1 MDFCLASDERDYK
14 EEVIFSPYIIGNTD
28 GNVLPVK
35 IDLNSPDNSELF
47 VLDYDVY
54 NPYNILVSSN
64 YYNPDDLDLSC
75 FSGFS
80 ALCDVGLT
88 GIDNGLVRE
97 MTGQTAY
104 ITKGINDF
112 TKFDRLSFDRRM
124 KFFQVTGYTQ
134 PPNIRFS
141 GIPKNDNYSI
151 VSYQKD
157 AGVYHELYG
166 GFYQGFYKL
175 YGYDYEVL
183 PERVHHGWS
192 AEFLLRPRIWD
203 DYFPTSGD
211 TTLNDVYPNNAG
223 IFFYMG
229 ARAEN
234 KFYHYASGSPSG
246 FTAYTR
252 VTESLV
258 SSQTAGTTGE
268 TTCLLTCGCS
278 DSGNTM
284 SQCGPVYPPQNYIT
298 NVTPCETSQITAPE
312 LNPSGD
318 SCSNNFAV
326 KFSGDPGNPKICV
339 RVLRLTDEC
348 TIDQCTSAKT
358 YTSGCTVQEYCTPKG
373 INYFCENTDYI
384 KFEHWVQVDVVFERY
399 RDMDECH
406 LWWDGGLGVITNF
419 KYTASTYNES
429 VTLIQPP
436 YTHIN
441 VESGDTTPIETP
453 YGREIVE
460 LNNKWLQQKDYRLG
474 RLKIY
479 VNGRRFHTF
488 ENFEE
493 VIPRPLDTERE
504 KQIGV
509 PFNLSWGGGTQGLRE
524 NLTFKDCPV
533 SSVTTTTTTSFFTS
547 LGNIYQ
553 QDPELFPDS
562 VLSGTSLSGLNT
574 NIVLEKYFAGTFDG
588 GISQFNYYIKPMT
601 ADEVKHNYKLNK
613 TRYNLFDWDCP
624 NCDVLVPECDLS
636 AVVYEYTTTTTTIP
650 ITTTT
655 TTVIP
660 LCDITYDI
668 VPLPTCLEYF
678 VTDDGFYLITEDG
691 NFIVTE
697 NDPCCFDNL
706 LDENGDIMITENGQ
720 YLIFDNGNCITLTLD
735 AYYNPGSVVIDYVL
749 LSSSIAPDEVSVSFT
764 NTLGVLSGSPIEVK
778 SSVTLLSGNT
788 SGSTQVILPSNFSN
802 LDGTSTFANTNVSQ
816 SGGSFSFNV
825 NKNPIFPQPTPT
837 PSVTPTSTPTPTPTP
852 SFTPTL
858 TPTQTPTQT
867 STPTPTPTPSFT
879 PTLTPT
885 PTLTLTPSPS
895 FIPTIPFI
903 SIWRTTGSS
912 ETITLPYENT
922 GTYNGTIDWGDG
934 NTSVNSYANRTHTYT
949 TPGDYIITIS
959 GDCVGF
965 RFNDSD
971 DKIKIIEITQW
982 GNKFRLGNTG
992 NAYFYGCSNLTL
1004 TGVTDTLN
1012 LTGTASLI
1020 SMFGGCINITTIP
1033 HINSW
1038 DMSGVQNTALMFFNT
1053 KFNSDISNWDMS
1065 NVDTMNLM
1073 FAINAEFNQ
1082 NINGWDVSNVTNM
1095 SSMFFS
1101 ATSFNQDISSW
1112 NVSGVTNMSSMF
1124 SNSPFNQDIS
1134 SWNVSGVTN
1143 MSSMFS
1149 KTPFNQDISGWD
1161 VSNVTDMSNLFF
1173 SATSFNQDISSWN
1186 VSGVTNMGGIFW
1198 SATTFNRPLNGW
1210 NVSNTTNMYAM
1221 FQGATSFNQDISG
1234 WDVSNVTDF
1243 YGMGYMFKN
1252 ATNFN
1257 RDLSSWCVPLIPSL
1271 PDNFDTGASSWVLP
1285 KPIWGTCPPFISIW
1299 RTTGSSETVTLP
1311 YYDSGTYD
1319 GIIDWGDGNTS
1330 VNSYV
1335 NRTHTY
1341 ATPGDYTITISG
1353 NCVGWGGGSVLKI
1366 IEITQWGSKFRLGN
1380 NGSYFYGCSN
1390 LVLTGLTDTLNLEGT
1405 TLLNFMF
1412 MYCNNIT
1419 TIPNINNWDVSNVT
1433 SMSYVFGQNNFNSDI
1448 SNWDV
1453 SNVTNMY
1460 NLFYYCP
1467 SFNQDISSWNVS
1479 NVTNMGNMFYGC
1491 ESFNQDISS
1500 WNVSGVTNM
1509 SGMFGSC
1516 YLFNQDISGW
1526 DVSNVTDMGSMFGAC
1541 YSFNQDISS
1550 WNVSSV
1556 TNMNGMFASCNL
1568 FNQDING
1575 WDVSNVMTMN
1585 YMFISCVLFNQDL
1598 SSWCVPLIPSEPELF
1613 DNNTPSWVL
1622 PKPIWGTCT
1631 IVVNTLW
1638 NGATSINSNQLKLTK
1653 TPETLLIQVNYT
1665 ITDNLGN
1672 TSFVGIVSSD
1682 DTYTYVFTGPG
1693 GGVAFDCQFP
1703 LTFTG
1708 S

>member
-54 NPYNILVSSN
+54 NPFNILVSSN

-88 GIDNGLVRE
+88 GIDNGLVKE

-112 TKFDRLSFDRRM
+112 TKFDRLSYDRRM

-141 GIPKNDNYSI
+141 GIPKNDNYSV
-151 VSYQKD
+151 VSYQKE

-203 DYFPTSGD
+203 DYFPTPED

-258 SSQTAGTTGE
+258 SSQTYGTTGE
-268 TTCLLTCGCS
+268 TTCVLTCGCS

-284 SQCGPVYPPQNYIT
+284 SHCGPVYPPQNYIT

-348 TIDQCTSAKT
+348 SIDQCTSAKT

-384 KFEHWVQVDVVFERY
+384 KFEHWAQVDVVFERY

-406 LWWDGGLGVITNF
+406 LWWDGGLGVLTNF

-524 NLTFKDCPV
+524 NLTFKDCPTD
-533 SSVTTTTTTSFFTS
+533 S
-547 LGNIYQ
+547 GNIYQ

-574 NIVLEKYFAGTFDG
+574 NILLEKYFAGTFDG

-650 ITTTT
+650 TTTTTTVPITTTT
-655 TTVIP
+655 TTVP

-668 VPLPTCLEYF
+668 VPLPECLEYF
-678 VTDDGFYLITEDG
+678 ETDDGFYLITEDG
-691 NFIVTE
+691 NFIITE

-720 YLIFDNGNCITLTLD
+720 YLIFDNGNCVLLTLD

-749 LSSSIAPDEVSVSFT
+749 LSSSNAPDKVTVSFT
-764 NTLGVLSGSPIEVK
+764 NTLGVFSGNPINVNSTVTILSGD
-778 SSVTLLSGNT
+778 TSGNT
-788 SGSTQVILPSNFSN
+788 QLILPNNFSN
-802 LDGTSTFANTNVSQ
+802 LDGSSIFTNTSVSQ
-816 SGGSFSFNV
+816 SGGTFYFNV
-825 NKNPIFPQPTPT
+825 TKNPIFPQPTPT
-837 PSVTPTSTPTPTPTP
+837 PTPTATVTPTLTPTITTTPTITPTITSSVTPTPTPSVTPIICDNFTFTGNNVTTTVNSAIKTTSGGWDSSAYSVESYTSPVSVSFQISDSNSYLMGGFSYNPNANPTNTYVDISYGLYIQPNFLEIYENGNQVTVPGEMTNTTSDVWKVDYSGTDVKYYKNGSLIYTSSNAVTQPLHIYFPILSEGDGVTNVCVIGEFLPTPTPTPTP

-858 TPTQTPTQT
+858 TITPTIT
-867 STPTPTPTPSFT
+867 SSVTPTPTPSFT
-879 PTLTPT
+879 P
-885 PTLTLTPSPS
+885 
-895 FIPTIPFI
+895 
-903 SIWRTTGSS
+903 
-912 ETITLPYENT
+912 
-922 GTYNGTIDWGDG
+922 
-934 NTSVNSYANRTHTYT
+934 
-949 TPGDYIITIS
+949 
-959 GDCVGF
+959 
-965 RFNDSD
+965 
-971 DKIKIIEITQW
+971 
-982 GNKFRLGNTG
+982 
-992 NAYFYGCSNLTL
+992 
-1004 TGVTDTLN
+1004 
-1012 LTGTASLI
+1012 
-1020 SMFGGCINITTIP
+1020 
-1033 HINSW
+1033 
-1038 DMSGVQNTALMFFNT
+1038 
-1053 KFNSDISNWDMS
+1053 
-1065 NVDTMNLM
+1065 
-1073 FAINAEFNQ
+1073 
-1082 NINGWDVSNVTNM
+1082 
-1095 SSMFFS
+1095 
-1101 ATSFNQDISSW
+1101 
-1112 NVSGVTNMSSMF
+1112 
-1124 SNSPFNQDIS
+1124 
-1134 SWNVSGVTN
+1134 
-1143 MSSMFS
+1143 
-1149 KTPFNQDISGWD
+1149 
-1161 VSNVTDMSNLFF
+1161 
-1173 SATSFNQDISSWN
+1173 
-1186 VSGVTNMGGIFW
+1186 
-1198 SATTFNRPLNGW
+1198 
-1210 NVSNTTNMYAM
+1210 
-1221 FQGATSFNQDISG
+1221 
-1234 WDVSNVTDF
+1234 
-1243 YGMGYMFKN
+1243 
-1252 ATNFN
+1252 
-1257 RDLSSWCVPLIPSL
+1257 
-1271 PDNFDTGASSWVLP
+1271 
-1285 KPIWGTCPPFISIW
+1285 
-1299 RTTGSSETVTLP
+1299 
-1311 YYDSGTYD
+1311 
-1319 GIIDWGDGNTS
+1319 
-1330 VNSYV
+1330 
-1335 NRTHTY
+1335 
-1341 ATPGDYTITISG
+1341 
-1353 NCVGWGGGSVLKI
+1353 NC
-1366 IEITQWGSKFRLGN
+1366 ERN
-1380 NGSYFYGCSN
+1380 
-1390 LVLTGLTDTLNLEGT
+1390 
-1405 TLLNFMF
+1405 
-1412 MYCNNIT
+1412 
-1419 TIPNINNWDVSNVT
+1419 
-1433 SMSYVFGQNNFNSDI
+1433 
-1448 SNWDV
+1448 
-1453 SNVTNMY
+1453 
-1460 NLFYYCP
+1460 
-1467 SFNQDISSWNVS
+1467 
-1479 NVTNMGNMFYGC
+1479 
-1491 ESFNQDISS
+1491 
-1500 WNVSGVTNM
+1500 
-1509 SGMFGSC
+1509 
-1516 YLFNQDISGW
+1516 
-1526 DVSNVTDMGSMFGAC
+1526 
-1541 YSFNQDISS
+1541 
-1550 WNVSSV
+1550 
-1556 TNMNGMFASCNL
+1556 
-1568 FNQDING
+1568 
-1575 WDVSNVMTMN
+1575 
-1585 YMFISCVLFNQDL
+1585 
-1598 SSWCVPLIPSEPELF
+1598 
-1613 DNNTPSWVL
+1613 
-1622 PKPIWGTCT
+1622 
-1631 IVVNTLW
+1631 IVVPTLW
-1638 NGATSINSNQLKLTK
+1638 NGDTSINSNQLKLNQTS
-1653 TPETLLIQVNYT
+1653 ETLQIQVNDT
-1665 ITDNLGN
+1665 ITDNNGS

-1682 DTYTYVFTGPG
+1682 GTYTYVFTGPG
-1693 GGVAFDCQFP
+1693 GGIAFDCEFP

-1708 S
+1708 PC

>member
-54 NPYNILVSSN
+54 NPFNILVSSN
-64 YYNPDDLDLSC
+64 YYNPNNLDLSC

-104 ITKGINDF
+104 ITRGINDF

-175 YGYDYEVL
+175 YGYEYEVL
-183 PERVHHGWS
+183 PERPHHGWS

-258 SSQTAGTTGE
+258 SSGTTGTTGE

-284 SQCGPVYPPQNYIT
+284 SHCGPVYPPQNYIT
-298 NVTPCETSQITAPE
+298 NVTPCETTQITAPE

-373 INYFCENTDYI
+373 IHYFCEKTDYI

-406 LWWDGGLGVITNF
+406 LWWNGGLGIITNF
-419 KYTASTYNES
+419 EYTASTYNES

-436 YTHIN
+436 FTHFNVVTYT
-441 VESGDTTPIETP
+441 STTTTYTATTIETP

-493 VIPRPLDTERE
+493 VIPRALNTERE

-588 GISQFNYYIKPMT
+588 GISQFNYYVKPMT

-613 TRYNLFDWDCP
+613 ARYNLFDWDCP
-624 NCDVLVPECDLS
+624 DCTVIVPECDLS

-650 ITTTT
+650 TTTTTTIPTTTTT
-655 TTVIP
+655 TTVP

-668 VPLPTCLEYF
+668 VPLPECLEYL
-678 VTDDGFYLITEDG
+678 VTDDGFYLTTEDG

-706 LDENGDIMITENGQ
+706 LDENGDVMITENGQ
-720 YLIFDNGNCITLTLD
+720 YIIFDNGNCVSLTLD
-735 AYYNPGSVVIDYVL
+735 AYYNPGSVVVDYVL
-749 LSSSIAPDEVSVSFT
+749 LSSSNAPDKVSVSFT
-764 NTLGVLSGSPIEVK
+764 NTLGVFSGNPINVN
-778 SSVTLLSGNT
+778 STVTILSGNT
-788 SGSTQVILPSNFSN
+788 SGSTQLILPNNFDN
-802 LDGTSTFANTNVSQ
+802 LDGTSVFTNTSVSQ
-816 SGGSFSFNV
+816 SGGSFYFNV
-825 NKNPIFPQPTPT
+825 TKNPIFPQPTPT
-837 PSVTPTSTPTPTPTP
+837 P
-852 SFTPTL
+852 
-858 TPTQTPTQT
+858 TPTQT

-885 PTLTLTPSPS
+885 ITSSVTPTPSVTPTLTMTPTITSSVTPTPTLTPTPSPS
-895 FIPTIPFI
+895 FIPPTPFI
-903 SIWRTTGSS
+903 SIWRTTSSS

-934 NTSVNSYANRTHTYT
+934 NTSVNSYANRTHTYV
-949 TPGDYIITIS
+949 TPGDYTIS
-959 GDCVGF
+959 ILGDCVEF
-965 RFNDSD
+965 RFIGGGDRN
-971 DKIKIIEITQW
+971 KIREITQW
-982 GNKFRLGNTG
+982 GNRFKLGNNG
-992 NAYFYGCSNLTL
+992 NYFEGCGNLVL
-1004 TGVTDTLN
+1004 TGVTDVLN
-1012 LTGTASLI
+1012 LQGTTQLL
-1020 SMFGGCINITTIP
+1020 SMFKGCSQITTINR
-1033 HINSW
+1033 INEWNVSQVTNMSDMFSQSLFNQDISGW
-1038 DMSGVQNTALMFFNT
+1038 NVSNVTDMSYMFS
-1053 KFNSDISNWDMS
+1053 NSSN
-1065 NVDTMNLM
+1065 
-1073 FAINAEFNQ
+1073 FNQ
-1082 NINGWDVSNVTNM
+1082 NINSWNTSKVSNM
-1095 SSMFFS
+1095 FSMF
-1101 ATSFNQDISSW
+1101 AGTPFNQPLNSW
-1112 NVSGVTNMSSMF
+1112 NVSGVTNMYGMFAGCSSL
-1124 SNSPFNQDIS
+1124 
-1134 SWNVSGVTN
+1134 
-1143 MSSMFS
+1143 
-1149 KTPFNQDISGWD
+1149 NQDISGWD
-1161 VSNVTDMSNLFF
+1161 VSNVT
-1173 SATSFNQDISSWN
+1173 
-1186 VSGVTNMGGIFW
+1186 NMG
-1198 SATTFNRPLNGW
+1198 
-1210 NVSNTTNMYAM
+1210 AM
-1221 FQGATSFNQDISG
+1221 FLNC
-1234 WDVSNVTDF
+1234 
-1243 YGMGYMFKN
+1243 
-1252 ATNFN
+1252 
-1257 RDLSSWCVPLIPSL
+1257 LS
-1271 PDNFDTGASSWVLP
+1271 
-1285 KPIWGTCPPFISIW
+1285 
-1299 RTTGSSETVTLP
+1299 
-1311 YYDSGTYD
+1311 
-1319 GIIDWGDGNTS
+1319 
-1330 VNSYV
+1330 
-1335 NRTHTY
+1335 
-1341 ATPGDYTITISG
+1341 
-1353 NCVGWGGGSVLKI
+1353 
-1366 IEITQWGSKFRLGN
+1366 
-1380 NGSYFYGCSN
+1380 
-1390 LVLTGLTDTLNLEGT
+1390 
-1405 TLLNFMF
+1405 
-1412 MYCNNIT
+1412 
-1419 TIPNINNWDVSNVT
+1419 
-1433 SMSYVFGQNNFNSDI
+1433 
-1448 SNWDV
+1448 
-1453 SNVTNMY
+1453 
-1460 NLFYYCP
+1460 
-1467 SFNQDISSWNVS
+1467 
-1479 NVTNMGNMFYGC
+1479 
-1491 ESFNQDISS
+1491 
-1500 WNVSGVTNM
+1500 
-1509 SGMFGSC
+1509 
-1516 YLFNQDISGW
+1516 
-1526 DVSNVTDMGSMFGAC
+1526 
-1541 YSFNQDISS
+1541 
-1550 WNVSSV
+1550 
-1556 TNMNGMFASCNL
+1556 
-1568 FNQDING
+1568 
-1575 WDVSNVMTMN
+1575 
-1585 YMFISCVLFNQDL
+1585 FNQDL
-1598 SSWCVPLIPSEPELF
+1598 SSWCVPLIPSLPSAF
-1613 DNNTPSWVL
+1613 DTGASSWVL
-1622 PKPIWGTCT
+1622 PKPNWGTC
-1631 IVVNTLW
+1631 
-1638 NGATSINSNQLKLTK
+1638 
-1653 TPETLLIQVNYT
+1653 P
-1665 ITDNLGN
+1665 
-1672 TSFVGIVSSD
+1672 
-1682 DTYTYVFTGPG
+1682 
-1693 GGVAFDCQFP
+1693 
-1703 LTFTG
+1703 
-1708 S
+1708 